1 MWEPVTAQGASGLAT
16 TDARPFLAPE
26 RDSSNLVVGRNLV
39 ELAQEFAPRCEEDS
53 TAGCIEEDD
62 SDEGDTSL
70 TPQSQATGGGPLCC
84 RSANVAARPERDCQR
99 GLTCPTPGTPLI
111 TDIRCETQRCP
122 PTKLMRFY
130 CLLSNGSQ
138 AGPIFMHSG
147 NSRAPAVT
155 PARRVA
161 IRWSRKLFNIK
172 FKRRFRRLR

>member
-16 TDARPFLAPE
+16 TDARLFLAPE

-39 ELAQEFAPRCEEDS
+39 ELAQEFAPRCEDDS

-84 RSANVAARPERDCQR
+84 RSANVA
-99 GLTCPTPGTPLI
+99 
-111 TDIRCETQRCP
+111 
-122 PTKLMRFY
+122 
-130 CLLSNGSQ
+130 LSNGSQ